1 MAKVVQI
8 DAVKL
13 DSYLKDI
20 KSQLQKH
27 DDELLNPVWLTNIK
41 PEIDKVSLLARK
53 LEYCQLD
60 INALRDEM
68 LSVNDPHS
76 VEISNSK
83 SLDPLR
89 LLKSEIQGVKL
100 VIRRVELQHASELNV
115 LSELRQIQRTIRQGG
130 LAGGGIDKQTAKQIS
145 NLIAQVMD
153 IEADLADLRDKQS
166 SFDDMQSKLEDL
178 ELAITEVARLN
189 EFQESSYADDDDDD
203 ALEINLP
210 QVTASRSSVTAGAAR
225 VSLSKPNNDSHSS
238 MIPIPNS
245 SNTNPDGRNVSILD
259 RRRSK
264 LLSNFTFLDNN
275 HRKSSSGAEF
285 PQIRKSGGTM
295 RQTSMKKF
303 VAQEEFN
310 NHSADVFNKIA
321 ALGKLVGIAT
331 HATALQQGF
340 TVLDR
345 VHQTYSRFRLGRAW
359 WKWKIEWEEFNDL
372 KDADNQVRGREFSA
386 IVCLPKSIN

>member
-1 MAKVVQI
+1 
-8 DAVKL
+8 
-13 DSYLKDI
+13 
-20 KSQLQKH
+20 
-27 DDELLNPVWLTNIK
+27 
-41 PEIDKVSLLARK
+41 
-53 LEYCQLD
+53 
-60 INALRDEM
+60 
-68 LSVNDPHS
+68 
-76 VEISNSK
+76 
-83 SLDPLR
+83 
-89 LLKSEIQGVKL
+89 
-100 VIRRVELQHASELNV
+100 
-115 LSELRQIQRTIRQGG
+115 
-130 LAGGGIDKQTAKQIS
+130 
-145 NLIAQVMD
+145 MD

-386 IVCLPKSIN
+386 IVCPPIFRVLKHQLFVRWTQATVRMRNGIRLRLYLKRIIQQWLLLIRPSKREWFNKWRRTARLMSFQLTQTKVL